1 MLAKF
6 GRVLPFIA
14 LVLAVVATSA
24 QAPGPAQ
31 PKCAPLYPEVPMG
44 DAWEAPPHA

>member
-31 PKCAPLYPEVPMG
+31 PAAPAVFWMPLLIEL
-44 DAWEAPPHA
+44 AAARE